1 MIDVKNLVKSYP
13 VENGTLNA
21 VDNVSFHV
29 NRGEIYGIIGLSG
42 AGKSTLIRC
51 INRLEE
57 PSSGTITIGGVD
69 VTALNKKDLLEER
82 KDIGM
87 IFQQFNLFHQ
97 KTVRQNIAF
106 PLELAGKSSDE
117 IQKRTDELLEFIG
130 LSDRAK
136 AYPAELSGGM
146 KQRVA
151 IARALATRPK
161 ILLSDE
167 GTSALDPANTDS
179 VLNLL
184 RKVRNDLGTT
194 IIMITHQM
202 EVAKSICDRIAV
214 MEGGKIIEENDV
226 RTLFM
231 NPKHPTTKSFISK
244 ISSEE
249 ETEIAKDFRVEG
261 DLLKLTYEAQVARE
275 PIITDVAS
283 HFDVSISILAGR
295 INTLS
300 ATSVG
305 YMIVEMAGPDE
316 NRRKAIQALKSRGVN
331 VEVVS

>member
-1 MIDVKNLVKSYP
+1 MIDVKKLVKSYP
-13 VENGTLNA
+13 VEGGILNA

-29 NRGEIYGIIGLSG
+29 DRGQIYGIIGLSG

-57 PSSGTITIGGVD
+57 PSSGTITIGGID
-69 VTALNKKDLLEER
+69 VTALSKKDLLEER

-97 KTVRQNIAF
+97 KTVRQNIAY
-106 PLELAGKSSDE
+106 PLELAGKSTDE
-117 IQKRTDELLEFIG
+117 IKKRTDQLLDFIG
-130 LSDRAK
+130 LSDRAN

-151 IARALATRPK
+151 IARALATNPR

-167 GTSALDPANTDS
+167 GTSALDPANTES
-179 VLNLL
+179 ILNLL
-184 RKVRNDLGTT
+184 RKVRDDFGTT

-202 EVAKSICDRIAV
+202 EVAKAICDRIAV
-214 MEGGKIIEENDV
+214 MEGGKIVEENDV

-231 NPKHPTTKSFISK
+231 NPQHPTTKSFISK
-244 ISSEE
+244 LSSEE
-249 ETEIAKDFRVEG
+249 EEAIAKDFRVEG

-283 HFDVSISILAGR
+283 HFGVSISILAGR

-300 ATSVG
+300 QTSVG
-305 YMIVEMAGPDE
+305 YMIVEMAGPEE
-316 NRRKAIQALKSRGVN
+316 NKKKAVAALKSRGVH
-331 VEVVS
+331 VEVAS